1 MNTLLM
7 MLAFIVVPWS
17 AAACVPRE
25 PNELDKL
32 RRVRMEIKEQKFEL
46 WVAADDHS
54 RPRGLMFITAEQM
67 APLADGTERGMVF
80 VFAHAQQTSFW
91 MKNTII
97 PLDII
102 YLTSDGE
109 IVSIYTMTPLDDRH
123 GRYVPAKPYRFA
135 IETRGG
141 KLHALGLKAGDKITI
156 PESLLKG

>member
-1 MNTLLM
+1 MNMLL
-7 MLAFIVVPWS
+7 LVWTVFAIPWS
-17 AAACVPRE
+17 AVGCVPKE

-32 RRVRMEIKEQKFEL
+32 RRVRMNINKQAFEL
-46 WVAADDHS
+46 WVAEDDHA

-67 APLADGTERGMVF
+67 APLKDGTERGMVF
-80 VFAHAQQTSFW
+80 VFPHAQQTSFW

-97 PLDII
+97 PLDIV
-102 YLTSDGE
+102 YLTSEGE

-141 KLHALGLKAGDKITI
+141 KLRALGLKAGDKITI